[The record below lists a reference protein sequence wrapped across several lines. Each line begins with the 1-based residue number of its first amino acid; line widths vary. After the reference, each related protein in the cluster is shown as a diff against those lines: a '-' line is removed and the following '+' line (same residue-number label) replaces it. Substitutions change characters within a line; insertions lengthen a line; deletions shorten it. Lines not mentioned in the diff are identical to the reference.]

1 METLLSDHRSV
12 PVNPKLAYAFF
23 LMGYIENWGRG
34 IERIR
39 GGYSDHVGKDVVFD
53 AARSYFQVTLDAIT
67 VPSGQGRETPVLN
80 VADPDRMSRMR
91 ELLAFM
97 DVLEGRSISEVVS
110 MMGVK
115 SKSSVFRNHL
125 RPLMA
130 RGLIEYTV
138 PEKPAS
144 RNQCYRTTDLG
155 RELISGNL
163 EE

>member
-1 METLLSDHRSV
+1 
-12 PVNPKLAYAFF
+12 
-23 LMGYIENWGRG
+23 
-34 IERIR
+34 
-39 GGYSDHVGKDVVFD
+39 
-53 AARSYFQVTLDAIT
+53 
-67 VPSGQGRETPVLN
+67 
-80 VADPDRMSRMR
+80 MR

>member
-1 METLLSDHRSV
+1 
-12 PVNPKLAYAFF
+12 
-23 LMGYIENWGRG
+23 
-34 IERIR
+34 
-39 GGYSDHVGKDVVFD
+39 
-53 AARSYFQVTLDAIT
+53 
-67 VPSGQGRETPVLN
+67 
-80 VADPDRMSRMR
+80 MR

-97 DVLEGRSISEVVS
+97 DVSEGRSISEVVS

-115 SKSSVFRNHL
+115 SKSSVSRNHL

-138 PEKPAS
+138 PEIPAS
-144 RNQCYRTTDLG
+144 RNQRYRTTDLG

>member
-1 METLLSDHRSV
+1 
-12 PVNPKLAYAFF
+12 
-23 LMGYIENWGRG
+23 
-34 IERIR
+34 
-39 GGYSDHVGKDVVFD
+39 
-53 AARSYFQVTLDAIT
+53 
-67 VPSGQGRETPVLN
+67 
-80 VADPDRMSRMR
+80 MR

-97 DVLEGRSISEVVS
+97 DVSEGRSISEVVS
-110 MMGVK
+110 MGVK
-115 SKSSVFRNHL
+115 SKSSVSRNHL

-144 RNQCYRTTDLG
+144 RNQRYRTTDLG